1 MFHKED
7 AIEDPSNDDIGQ
19 LMNAIRKIPTW
30 TKVKQELFKELV
42 TLLKKKKYIQFEG
55 DFREYHLTRV
65 GESCLYHIPINRR
78 GHLSIFRGK
87 TIRLVCVSSG
97 KYAARL
103 LMAAIYP

>member
-1 MFHKED
+1 MFHRD
-7 AIEDPSNDDIGQ
+7 DVIEDPSNDDIGQ
-19 LMNAIRKIPTW
+19 LMNVIRQMPTW
-30 TKVKQELFKELV
+30 TKVKQGLFDDLV
-42 TLLKKKKYIQFEG
+42 ELLKKKKYIQFEG

-65 GESCLYHIPINRR
+65 GESCLFNVPINRR

-97 KYAARL
+97 KYAARS